1 MNLYPAIDI
10 LGGRAV
16 RLEQGDF
23 ARRRE
28 YADDPLDAAREWVD
42 AGARFLHV
50 VDLDGAR
57 EGRPVHLDQLRR
69 VASELG
75 ERVETVQFGGGLRS
89 AGDAQKALE
98 AGANRIVI
106 GTAAFTDRG
115 LLSRLLADHGERVAV
130 GVDVREGQVAVRGWV
145 ESAGLAPAAAIEA
158 LVGAGVQ
165 TIVYTSVDRDGTL
178 GGIDTTTVA
187 AVAGAADGRRVIY
200 SGGIGSL
207 DDLRAL
213 AALELPNLEG
223 VIAGKALYERRFTIG
238 EALAVLDGEPAPE
251 RRA

>member
-23 ARRRE
+23 SRRRE
-28 YADDPLDAAREWVD
+28 YADDPLDAARQWVD

-57 EGRPVHLDQLRR
+57 EGRPVNLEQLRR
-69 VASELG
+69 VTSELG

-89 AGDAQKALE
+89 AGDAQTALE
-98 AGANRIVI
+98 AGASRIVV
-106 GTAAFTDRG
+106 GTAAFTDQG

-130 GVDVREGQVAVRGWV
+130 GVDVREGRVAVRGWV
-145 ESAGLAPAAAIEA
+145 ESAGLAPVAAIEV
-158 LVGAGVQ
+158 LVEAGVQ

-178 GGIDTTTVA
+178 SGVDTATVA
-187 AVAGAADGRRVIY
+187 EVAGAAGGRRVIY

-213 AALELPNLEG
+213 ASLELPNLEG

-251 RRA
+251 QRA